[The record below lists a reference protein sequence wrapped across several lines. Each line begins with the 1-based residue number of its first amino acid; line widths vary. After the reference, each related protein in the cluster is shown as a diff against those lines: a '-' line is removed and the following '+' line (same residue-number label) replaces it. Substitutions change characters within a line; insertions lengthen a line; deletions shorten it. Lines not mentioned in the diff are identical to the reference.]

1 MIWVPKKE
9 LILPL
14 HMTHRVAGWYK
25 LEARG
30 PDGRVRPLTGWFPNL
45 ITNKGLDML
54 GLASGGFAVG
64 VCAVGTGNTTPAV
77 TDTALVALVASTG
90 NAISR
95 TQANQGSSPYYGT
108 LTTTWQFPTGAATG
122 NLAEVGVGSS
132 ATSLFSR
139 ALILD
144 GGGSPTT
151 ITVLSNEALNVTYQ
165 VQMYPPTTD
174 VTGSVALGGSNY
186 NYTLRAVNVTAS
198 QWWCLPTDLAGYNGV
213 GTTLS
218 GGAFSTQTLSTINGT
233 GPSGTSYSIDSSSR
247 GTYTTGTYTNT
258 GTFGWSINA
267 GNAPGGIGS
276 VVINFGW
283 GNDSGFMVAG
293 AGSYQCSFAAAVGGG
308 PIPKDNTKVLSL
320 VFQVTWASG
329 T

>member
-1 MIWVPKKE
+1 MILVPKRE

-14 HMTHRVAGWYK
+14 RMRQRIAGWYK
-25 LEARG
+25 LEARKL
-30 PDGRVRPLTGWFPNL
+30 DGRIRPLTGWFPNL
-45 ITNKGLDML
+45 ITNKGLDLL
-54 GLASGGFAVG
+54 GLGDGHFVLG
-64 VCAVGTGNTTPAV
+64 TCAVGTGNTAPAV
-77 TDTALVALVASTG
+77 TDTALVALVTSTT

-95 TQANQGSSPYYGT
+95 SQANQGSAPYYGA
-108 LTTTWQFPTGAATG
+108 LTTTWQFPTGAAAG
-122 NLAEVGVGSS
+122 NLAEVGVGST

-144 GGGSPTT
+144 GGGAPTT
-151 ITVLSNEALNVTYQ
+151 ITVLSNEALNVTY
-165 VQMYPPTTD
+165 VAQMYPPTAD
-174 VTGSVALGGSNY
+174 VTGVIALGGSNY
-186 NYTLRAVNVTAS
+186 NYTLRAANVTAS
-198 QWWCLPTDLAGYNGV
+198 QWWGLPTDLAGYNGV

-218 GGAFSTQTLSTINGT
+218 GGAYSTQVLSAITGT
-233 GPSGTSYSIDSSSR
+233 GPSGTEYGIDSDSR
-247 GTYTTGTYTNT
+247 GTYVGGSYTNT

-276 VVINFGW
+276 VMVNFGW
-283 GNDSGFMVAG
+283 GNDSGFMVGG
-293 AGSYQCSFAAAVGGG
+293 AGSYQCSFAAVSGGG